1 MLAMGVLIG
10 IGGDGARGHGVKIE
24 GDEGQ
29 DRADGSRGCETAH
42 RICGVFMALITLRDR
57 PSCNS
62 GVVVVHVR

>member
-10 IGGDGARGHGVKIE
+10 LGGDEAKAHGVGIGGDEGHAG
-24 GDEGQ
+24 
-29 DRADGSRGCETAH
+29 ADGSRGCETAH
-42 RICGVFMALITLRDR
+42 RICGVFVALVTLRDR